1 MMWLTARSK
10 IYLLIFF
17 FQKPSCLKPGG
28 STKRVVTMEKAV
40 LLFEVALGRM
50 GGAGIAAA
58 SSGEALLGQRRKTVM
73 CMQWARGGERL
84 SLALPGMMVALCGRE

>member
-1 MMWLTARSK
+1 
-10 IYLLIFF
+10 
-17 FQKPSCLKPGG
+17 
-28 STKRVVTMEKAV
+28 MEKAV

-84 SLALPGMMVALCGRE
+84 SLALPGMMVALCGRG